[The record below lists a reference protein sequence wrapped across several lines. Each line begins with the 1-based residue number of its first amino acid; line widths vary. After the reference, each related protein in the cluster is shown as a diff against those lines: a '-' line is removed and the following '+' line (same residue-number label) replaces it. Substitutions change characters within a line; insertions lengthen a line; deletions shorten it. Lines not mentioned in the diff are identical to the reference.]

1 MWMWLVDGWTKG
13 RSWTCSIPIL
23 APLLFS
29 PVSHPKII
37 FFYVLVIASCSVWTN
52 FQGNKSGHW
61 IINHSVMH
69 AVQRKDEEVEDTD
82 ISCYCTKEYFW
93 CLLHLDHVVASI
105 QDSTKLTIIYGTRIM
120 FRKKCNMHPSSH
132 NIIGTCWTFISIIC
146 FINYLHHLAY
156 SFRQPNA
163 FSNTTSTCSK
173 YVIIDS

>member
-1 MWMWLVDGWTKG
+1 MQSDWLTYNEYT
-13 RSWTCSIPIL
+13 TCGCDLLTVGHKVVLEHVPSLSLSPYFFHQWVIPKL
-23 APLLFS
+23 
-29 PVSHPKII
+29 I

-105 QDSTKLTIIYGTRIM
+105 QDSTNWLSYMDLALCFAK
-120 FRKKCNMHPSSH
+120 NA
-132 NIIGTCWTFISIIC
+132 TCI
-146 FINYLHHLAY
+146 
-156 SFRQPNA
+156 QV
-163 FSNTTSTCSK
+163 
-173 YVIIDS
+173 VITL